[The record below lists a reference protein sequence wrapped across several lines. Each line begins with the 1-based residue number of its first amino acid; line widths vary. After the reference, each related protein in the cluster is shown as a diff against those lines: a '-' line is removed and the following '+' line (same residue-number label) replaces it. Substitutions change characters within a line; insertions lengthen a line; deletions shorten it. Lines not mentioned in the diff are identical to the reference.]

1 MRTTQ
6 LIEDFND
13 HYLDAFKRNIT
24 YKKGICL
31 LRLVKDKQ
39 HNTYVMY
46 TIMIFFSF
54 PSRSYYALSSFR

>member
-39 HNTYVMY
+39 HICNIYNY
-46 TIMIFFSF
+46 DFLFFSK
-54 PSRSYYALSSFR
+54 PQLLRSELVQVT

>member
-39 HNTYVMY
+39 HICM
-46 TIMIFFSF
+46 
-54 PSRSYYALSSFR
+54 